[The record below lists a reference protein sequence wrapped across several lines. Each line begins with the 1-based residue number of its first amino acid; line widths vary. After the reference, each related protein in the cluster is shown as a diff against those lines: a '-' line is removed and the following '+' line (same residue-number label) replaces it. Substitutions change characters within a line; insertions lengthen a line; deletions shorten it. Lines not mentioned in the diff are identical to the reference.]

1 LRGLA
6 HLILPT
12 SLYARFGATY
22 ARFRSAETCA

>member
-12 SLYARFGATY
+12 SLCARFGATY
-22 ARFRSAETCA
+22 ARF